1 MEIVGEDLFT
11 EINCGY
17 ANLEYSDSQLCHYTF
32 TNILFTMSIENVQD
46 NFLYDL
52 TTTKYINIG
61 NDYESSCIENCA
73 IEFEHRIPK
82 HVYINDVEFT
92 EWYWFSNTNK
102 YVVVTGVYDSEN
114 STAELIVEIDMS

>member
-17 ANLEYSDSQLCHYTF
+17 ANLEYSDSQLCQYTF
-32 TNILFTMSIENVQD
+32 ANILFSMSIENVQD
-46 NFLYDL
+46 NILYDL
-52 TTTKYINIG
+52 TTTKYIDICSG
-61 NDYESSCIENCA
+61 YESSCIENCA
-73 IEFEHRIPK
+73 IEFEHGIPK

>member
-1 MEIVGEDLFT
+1 MEIVGEDFFT

-17 ANLEYSDSQLCHYTF
+17 ANLEYSDSQLCQYTF
-32 TNILFTMSIENVQD
+32 TNILFSMSIENVQD

-52 TTTKYINIG
+52 TTTKYIDIG
-61 NDYESSCIENCA
+61 SEYESSCIENCA
-73 IEFEHRIPK
+73 IEFEHGIPK